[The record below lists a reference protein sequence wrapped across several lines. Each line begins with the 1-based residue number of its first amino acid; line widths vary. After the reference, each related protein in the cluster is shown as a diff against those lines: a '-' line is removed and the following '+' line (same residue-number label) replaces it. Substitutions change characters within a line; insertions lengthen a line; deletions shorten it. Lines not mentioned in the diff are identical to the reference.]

1 LKNVNMTVWYG
12 LFAPAQVDPAIVDRI
27 YQALSAALREP
38 QMQAKLAEVNLR
50 IVGNSPPE
58 FAKFL
63 DNEINKFGAVVKAAN
78 IKAE

>member
-1 LKNVNMTVWYG
+1 
-12 LFAPAQVDPAIVDRI
+12 
-27 YQALSAALREP
+27 
-38 QMQAKLAEVNLR
+38 MQAKLAEVNLR

-63 DNEINKFGAVVKAAN
+63 DNEISKFGAVVKAAN

>member
-1 LKNVNMTVWYG
+1 
-12 LFAPAQVDPAIVDRI
+12 
-27 YQALSAALREP
+27 LSAALREP

-50 IVGNSPPE
+50 IFGSSPPQ

-63 DNEINKFGAVVKAAN
+63 GDEISKFGAVVKAAN